1 MLVVN
6 IGMLQHYQNYLRA
19 KCKVVSIGGTYVY
32 PIFRVGYTS
41 LMEDADMVF
50 TNREI
55 DNCPTITVLL
65 RDPKARFISG
75 VNEYCR
81 QNSKGLNHIY
91 KKIQLGKLV
100 DRHFM
105 PQYLWLLHLYKYYKG
120 SVVLRPFS
128 HIKEITQVHAHAN
141 TRKRQI
147 EPIDRFIKID
157 NFLLRH
163 LNEKVL
169 LKNIITRY
177 KDVLS

>member
-6 IGMLQHYQNYLRA
+6 IGMLQHYQHYLRA
-19 KCKVVSIGGTYVY
+19 KCQVVSIGGTYVY

-50 TNREI
+50 TDREI

-81 QNSKGLNHIY
+81 QNSKDLDHIY

-105 PQYLWLLHLYKYYKG
+105 PQYLWLLHTY
-120 SVVLRPFS
+120 
-128 HIKEITQVHAHAN
+128 T
-141 TRKRQI
+141 
-147 EPIDRFIKID
+147 
-157 NFLLRH
+157 
-163 LNEKVL
+163 
-169 LKNIITRY
+169 NIIKGLLCLGLFRISRRLHRYTPMPTRG
-177 KDVLS
+177 KGRSNQ